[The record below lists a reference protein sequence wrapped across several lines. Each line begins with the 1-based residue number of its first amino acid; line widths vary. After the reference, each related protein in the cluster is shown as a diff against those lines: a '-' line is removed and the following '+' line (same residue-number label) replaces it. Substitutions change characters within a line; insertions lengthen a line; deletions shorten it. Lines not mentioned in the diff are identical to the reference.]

1 MTMTDENKVT
11 LLRLADGSLIDPL
24 TRVPISPETHVDDDG
39 VDADSS
45 PMTPSVG
52 TIVPTVRRSLHDLKL
67 SKHQMAIINN
77 VLVYT
82 LWGLPDDEIAIQCS
96 CSLNDVFA
104 VRELSEY
111 GLMHDSLVGGLRAS
125 YMATAQ
131 GIISNAATDAAHVVV
146 KAAKKASGRMQ
157 FDAARDIL
165 DRSGHRPADH
175 ASLSLSINDGGDDLV
190 IRVVRESEKPVLP
203 TIDMSPKHNG
213 A

>member
-1 MTMTDENKVT
+1 MTDEKKVT

-24 TRVPISPETHVDDDG
+24 TRAPLRPVEHGDG
-39 VDADSS
+39 VEETTVPSS
-45 PMTPSVG
+45 ID
-52 TIVPTVRRSLHDLKL
+52 TITPTVRRSLHDLKL
-67 SKHQMAIINN
+67 NKHQMAIINN

-96 CSLNDVFA
+96 CEVMDVHA
-104 VRELSEY
+104 VRELTEY
-111 GLMHDSLVGGLRAS
+111 GYMHDALILGLRAS
-125 YMATAQ
+125 YMATAH
-131 GIISNAATDAAHVVV
+131 GIISNAAQHAANIVVNTV
-146 KAAKKASGRMQ
+146 KKASGRMQ

-165 DRSGHRPADH
+165 DRSGHRPVDH
-175 ASLSLSINDGGDDLV
+175 SSVQVSINDGGDDLV